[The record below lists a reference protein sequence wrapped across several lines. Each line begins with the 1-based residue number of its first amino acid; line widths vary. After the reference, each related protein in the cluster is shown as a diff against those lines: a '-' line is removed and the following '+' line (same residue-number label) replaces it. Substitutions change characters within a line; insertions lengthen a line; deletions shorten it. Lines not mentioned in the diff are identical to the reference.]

1 MSAPEAPTGTVAA
14 HYAQPPRAKISV
26 ARMVPLGLLI
36 EPLDP
41 MRHNM
46 DDDAMVELQESI
58 ANHGLFQNLC
68 VVPVYENER
77 VEWGNGDAET
87 FDAHVRRGGLFRVAA
102 GHRRLLAC
110 RSVRYDPVPCEI
122 FFNRAASEDAIMAG
136 ENTQREE
143 PTDFD
148 LAVLYSKWLKEPGI
162 TEHEFQRR
170 GGKSLEFMYART
182 DLLQG
187 YKEVADA
194 LHRGEIKFAV
204 ARALNRCKEPEYMA
218 YFLDMAIAQGATAK
232 LVGEW
237 VTERNRLALIQD
249 KPAAAPSTV
258 TVPHAPAMT
267 KIECLLC
274 GDPQSYNLE
283 TVLLCKPDIERIRA
297 ARAAA
302 EAQEHAGAPQGGEV

>member
-1 MSAPEAPTGTVAA
+1 MSAPEAPAGTVAA
-14 HYAQPPRAKISV
+14 HYAQVPRAQVSV
-26 ARMVPLGLLI
+26 RRMVPLGLLV

-41 MRHNM
+41 MRHSM

-58 ANHGLFQNLC
+58 ATHGLFQNLC

-87 FDAHVRRGGLFRVAA
+87 VDAHVRRGGVFRVAA

-110 RSVRYDPVPCEI
+110 RAVRYDPVPCEI
-122 FFNRAASEDAIMAG
+122 YISRTVSEDAIMAG

-162 TEHEFQRR
+162 TEREFQRR

-187 YKEVADA
+187 YKEVCDA
-194 LHRGEIKFAV
+194 LHKGEIKFAV
-204 ARALNRCKEPEYMA
+204 ARALNRAKEPEWMA
-218 YFLDMAIAQGATAK
+218 YFLDLAIKQGATGK
-232 LVGEW
+232 LVAEW
-237 VTERNRLALIQD
+237 VAERNRLSLIQ
-249 KPAAAPSTV
+249 PGAAAVPSSV
-258 TVPHAPAMT
+258 TVPHPPAMQ
-267 KIECLLC
+267 KIECVLC

-283 TVLLCKPDIERIRA
+283 TVLLCKPDIERIKA

-302 EAQEHAGAPQGGEV
+302 EGAEHTEPQP